1 MPVKLVATMVESI
14 RAFFSKLYLWGSFI
28 KFSHSVFALPFAGVM
43 LAAIAKTRVVTIS
56 QLLLLISC
64 VVFARSAAM
73 AFNRVVDLR
82 FDSMNKRTVKREI
95 PSGKLSIGEG
105 YLLVFLSGSAFIASS
120 FALGIHCGI
129 LSPIVLGLV
138 LGYSL
143 FKRFSSL
150 SHLVLGLSLAC
161 APGGVWYALEATW
174 SWRPVPLMACV
185 VLWVAGFD
193 VLYACQDI
201 DFDRGN
207 KLYSIPAAIGV
218 KGARIVAFV
227 MHILSVCFLSVF
239 GAWFSFGIVFWI
251 CVSAFILLVFSQH
264 LTVMRRGIGVIDQVF
279 FERNGLASIVLFLGA
294 VVDIL
299 VLA

>member
-1 MPVKLVATMVESI
+1 MELFKSFCS
-14 RAFFSKLYLWGSFI
+14 RLYLWGSFI

-43 LAAIAKTRVVTIS
+43 LLAIAKTRVVTIS
-56 QLLLLISC
+56 QLLILIAC
-64 VVFARSAAM
+64 VVSARSAAM

-82 FDSMNKRTVKREI
+82 FDCLNTRTFSREI
-95 PSGKLSIGEG
+95 PSGKLSISEG
-105 YLLVFLSGSAFIASS
+105 YLLVFFASGAFIAAS
-120 FALGIHCGI
+120 FALGNHCGI

-138 LGYSL
+138 LGYSF

-185 VLWVAGFD
+185 ALWVAGFD

-201 DFDRGN
+201 DFDRSN

-218 KGARIVAFV
+218 RGARIAALI
-227 MHILSVCFLSVF
+227 MHIFSVSFLSVF
-239 GAWFSFGIVFWI
+239 AAWFSFGVVFWFGI
-251 CVSAFILLVFSQH
+251 LAFILLVFSQH

-279 FERNGLASIVLFLGA
+279 FVRNGLASLALFFAAVLDL
-294 VVDIL
+294 L
-299 VLA
+299 VAA